1 MHSFSTYPKNIYP
14 QCHWGD
20 LWCVRYCQPRLT
32 FEETVGCS
40 VKWNALIITVMP
52 QYTLIF
58 ECTKASNSTV
68 WLPHGTNTPI
78 LWIIVLI
85 ISCHSDIWN
94 VHVHFRCIE
103 VLQPGCDRFLLGW
116 RDRRWLRRGSD
127 ERGRPREY
135 CQVGINVWNKQRVL
149 MHGHQGWNVR
159 HGLCHIYMRYV
170 YIYMSC
176 L

>member
-1 MHSFSTYPKNIYP
+1 MK
-14 QCHWGD
+14 C
-20 LWCVRYCQPRLT
+20 
-32 FEETVGCS
+32 
-40 VKWNALIITVMP
+40 NALIITVTP
-52 QYTLIF
+52 PYTLIF

-68 WLPHGTNTPI
+68 WVPHGTNTPV

-94 VHVHFRCIE
+94 VHIHFRCIE

-170 YIYMSC
+170 YICVVYSLCFFYC
-176 L
+176 LFITVTWWYVWLFVIILWLFIISYYSLYKKKI